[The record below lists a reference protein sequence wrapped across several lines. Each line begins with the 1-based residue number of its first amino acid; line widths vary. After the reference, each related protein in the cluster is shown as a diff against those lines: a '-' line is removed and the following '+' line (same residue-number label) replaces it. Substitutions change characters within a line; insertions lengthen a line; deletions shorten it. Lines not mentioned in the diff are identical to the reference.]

1 MALISLI
8 LSIVTFLAVGILL
21 LRKPSQSN
29 NDLAKDFENADKN
42 LERAQRTL
50 QEEIARNRT
59 ELNGTIQQF
68 REELHS
74 TLTSFNKTVI
84 AQMAEMAT
92 SNKNQL
98 DTFSKQLTT
107 MTQINEQR
115 LEKVRDV
122 IDLRLKTLQED
133 NGQR

>member
-8 LSIVTFLAVGILL
+8 LSILTLLAVGILL
-21 LRKPSQSN
+21 LRKPLQGN

-42 LERAQRTL
+42 LERAQRSL

-68 REELHS
+68 REELQT

-84 AQMAEMAT
+84 AQMSEMAA

-98 DTFSKQLTT
+98 DTFYP
-107 MTQINEQR
+107 R
-115 LEKVRDV
+115 RRVPRGRYV
-122 IDLRLKTLQED
+122 TLP
-133 NGQR
+133 